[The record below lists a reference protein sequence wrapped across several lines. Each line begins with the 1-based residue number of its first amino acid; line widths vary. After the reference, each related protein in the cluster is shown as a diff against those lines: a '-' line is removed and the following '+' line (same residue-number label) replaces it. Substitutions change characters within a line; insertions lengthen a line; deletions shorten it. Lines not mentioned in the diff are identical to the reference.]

1 MSAPRRVVAG
11 IFRAYKIYV
20 SPAVPPACRFYPTCS
35 EYAAGA
41 VEAHGVGRGLLLT
54 LSRLLRC
61 NPWCRGGFDP
71 VPAPRRRAGEP
82 CR

>member
-1 MSAPRRVVAG
+1 MNEPRRFVAAV
-11 IFRAYKIYV
+11 FRAYKGYV
-20 SPAVPPACRFYPTCS
+20 SPAIPPACRFYPTCS
-35 EYAAGA
+35 EYAAEA
-41 VEAHGVGRGLLLT
+41 VEAHGVGHGLLLT
-54 LSRLLRC
+54 IRRLLRC